1 MSVQFDLSSFNEAIQ
16 DKLDSIT
23 GETDSIVMMTT
34 IKGIES
40 AFSTILD
47 GTAINNANAIEDIGN
62 DKIEEINGVASGQ
75 IDAIILEGETQVQAV
90 TDVAT
95 GFLDD
100 IDTNGTSVLSDI
112 EQARIDATNSVS
124 GASAGTN
131 PFLLMGA

>member
-1 MSVQFDLSSFNEAIQ
+1 MSVQFDLTSFNEALQ

-23 GETDSIVMMTT
+23 GETDSIIMMTT

-47 GTAINNANAIEDIGN
+47 GTSINTANAIEDIGN
-62 DKIEEINGVASGQ
+62 DKIEEINGIASDQ
-75 IDAIILEGETQVQAV
+75 IDAIVAEGESQVLAV
-90 TDVAT
+90 TETAT

-100 IDTNGTSVLSDI
+100 IDTNGGSVLADI

-124 GASAGTN
+124 GAAGGSN